1 MLGCGYAPVRGR
13 APPALRVAAVRNAT
27 AQAEAGGIFAA
38 ELRRELAGRGS
49 LAPDGSGSP
58 ELAAEL
64 LMLRSLPS
72 GAGAEGGATS
82 YRLDAQLRVLAGGF
96 WDTVPRGED
105 VFTGVIGLG
114 AVANR

>member
-1 MLGCGYAPVRGR
+1 MRLAALFLALIGCGYAPVRGR
-13 APPALRVAAVRNAT
+13 APTAVRVAAVRNAT

-38 ELRRELAGRGS
+38 ELRRELAGRGR

-82 YRLDAQLRVLAGGF
+82 YRLGTPRAGEGGGRAGA
-96 WDTVPRGED
+96 P
-105 VFTGVIGLG
+105 TGGG
-114 AVANR
+114 A

>member
-13 APPALRVAAVRNAT
+13 AQPGLRVGAVRNAT

-38 ELRRELAGRGS
+38 ELRRELAGRGR

-58 ELAAEL
+58 ELAAEV

-82 YRLDAQLRVLAGGF
+82 YRLDAQLRVQAGELADTRPGGEDFLAGAGA
-96 WDTVPRGED
+96 RGA
-105 VFTGVIGLG
+105 GG
-114 AVANR
+114 